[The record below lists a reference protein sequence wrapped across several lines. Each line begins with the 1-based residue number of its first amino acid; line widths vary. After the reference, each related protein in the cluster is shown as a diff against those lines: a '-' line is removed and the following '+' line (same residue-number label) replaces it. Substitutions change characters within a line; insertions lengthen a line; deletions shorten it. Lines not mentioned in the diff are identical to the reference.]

1 MKLNPSAIGILFG
14 IYFIF
19 LCLINDY
26 LFLMA
31 GLGIWGIITGLF
43 EIKNYHNNKLY
54 LIIIGLILIVSSIIS
69 YMQLSSP
76 LYQEKTLFNYFF
88 AIFSILAIILG
99 TYDFTHNNKLIKPLQ
114 IKNVSQK
121 TKDITAITLLTIAII
136 IGLLIGIYVYKI

>member
-19 LCLINDY
+19 LCLIDGY

-31 GLGIWGIITGLF
+31 GLGIWVVITGLF

-54 LIIIGLILIVSSIIS
+54 LIITGLILIVSSIIS

-99 TYDFTHNNKLIKPLQ
+99 TYDFTHNNKLIKLGQ
-114 IKNVSQK
+114 MKNTSQK
-121 TKDITAITLLTIAII
+121 TKDIIAII
-136 IGLLIGIYVYKI
+136 LLITGLIVGLLIGIYFYKI